1 MPARNNPFKPTKPS
15 SGSNFAGRIS
25 EISRIRTV
33 LDETKN
39 GNPTNLLVVG
49 ERGIGKTS
57 LLLVSKDL
65 ATGEINL
72 SEDPFDFLTIFIT
85 LDKHTSI
92 SELALKIKTKMER
105 ALRNSNKAI
114 AFIKDTLR
122 FVQRIEIMGTK
133 IAGESRHTSDVEL
146 FESVTDCKLSHF
158 PSASKRP

>member
-72 SEDPFDFLTIFIT
+72 SEDPFDFLTICNTSLRCHIFFLVKRRYVSG
-85 LDKHTSI
+85 LDV
-92 SELALKIKTKMER
+92 L
-105 ALRNSNKAI
+105 
-114 AFIKDTLR
+114 
-122 FVQRIEIMGTK
+122 
-133 IAGESRHTSDVEL
+133 
-146 FESVTDCKLSHF
+146 
-158 PSASKRP
+158 P